1 MGIAGACANYFS
13 DELKSALILFF
24 RNLPTCADGQDI
36 GSVAVELA
44 QADARDPRQFVLVVG
59 GGLGD
64 RHEGLVRE
72 DAEGR
77 LAAALRLYGTPVAQP
92 LIEPLVHVGG
102 TVLATHELHLARVG
116 ERAPAHPAARRGA
129 LGASRGGADGAREA
143 ALDTSGTATRRPARG
158 GGGAGAQS
166 VEEAAGAAVG
176 AAAGGAGERPGDVKA
191 LTGAG
196 DTDIEEPAL
205 LLDL

>member
-13 DELKSALILFF
+13 DELKSPLVLFF
-24 RNLPTCADGQDI
+24 RNVLACTDGQHI
-36 GSVAVELA
+36 GSVPVDLA

-59 GGLGD
+59 HGFGD
-64 RHEGLVRE
+64 RHQGLVRE

-77 LAAALRLYGTPVAQP
+77 LSAVLRLHRTPVAQA
-92 LIEPLVHVGG
+92 LVKSLVHVGG
-102 TVLATHELHLARVG
+102 TVLATHELQLARVG
-116 ERAPAHPAARRGA
+116 ERAPAQPAARRGA

-196 DTDIEEPAL
+196 
-205 LLDL
+205 